1 VTAATP
7 RYLSRAWRGWRSLPP
22 LAKVGIVLVGLI
34 TLVGIIGPYL
44 APYGPSAETSDL
56 LQGPSSHHWLGTT
69 TTGEDVLSELLAGT
83 RATLIVGY
91 AVGVIGTALS
101 AVLGILS
108 GYLGGVEDEVLSLFT
123 NFVLV
128 LPALPLLV
136 VLLAYQTAQNTL
148 ATIIILGV
156 LGWPWGARVIRA
168 QTLSLR
174 NRDFVAAARETG
186 ERTWRIIFF
195 EILPNETSLIAA
207 SFVQTV
213 LYAVGT
219 SVALAFLGLTNTA
232 TWSLGTILFWAESQ
246 DALQLGA
253 WWWWLPAGL
262 VVALFGTGLVLVNFG
277 LDQLGNPR
285 LRDTAGRRSPIGRT
299 WRQADP
305 TVVVD
310 VQAAATSRR
319 PVPAL
324 AQASQPAGGGGTGG
338 SSNSQGHLR

>member
-1 VTAATP
+1 VIRAIF
-7 RYLSRAWRGWRSLPP
+7 RYVVRLKQGWRRLPP
-22 LAKVGIVLVGLI
+22 LAKAGIIFVGVI
-34 TLVGIIGPYL
+34 TLVGIVGPYL
-44 APYGPSAETSDL
+44 APYAPSTETADIL
-56 LQGPSSHHWLGTT
+56 KGPSSAHWLGTT
-69 TTGEDVLSELLAGT
+69 TTGEDVFSELLVGM
-83 RATLIVGY
+83 RATLIVGF
-91 AVGVIGTALS
+91 AVGVIATALS

-108 GYLGGVEDEVLSLFT
+108 GYLGGLEDEVLSLFT

-148 ATIIILGV
+148 ATIISLAV

-174 NRDFVAAARETG
+174 SRDFVAGARETG
-186 ERTWRIIFF
+186 ERTWRIILF
-195 EILPNETSLIAA
+195 EILPNETSLIVAT
-207 SFVQTV
+207 FVQTV
-213 LYAVGT
+213 LYAVGV

-232 TWSLGTILFWAESQ
+232 SWSLGTVLFWAESQ

-262 VVALFGTGLVLVNFG
+262 IVALFGTGLVLVNFG

-299 WRQADP
+299 WRHADP
-305 TVVVD
+305 TVVIE
-310 VQAAATSRR
+310 APPGTAPRR
-319 PVPAL
+319 RVAAL
-324 AQASQPAGGGGTGG
+324 ANSSASEPVG
-338 SSNSQGHLR
+338 SSTTFPGHVG

>member
-1 VTAATP
+1 MTATL
-7 RYLSRAWRGWRSLPP
+7 RHLGRLRGGWHGLPP
-22 LAKVGIVLVGLI
+22 MAKVGIVLVGLV
-34 TLVGIIGPYL
+34 TLIGIVGPYL
-44 APYGPSAETSDL
+44 APYGPSAETSDI
-56 LQGPSSHHWLGTT
+56 LQGPSSRHWLGTT
-69 TTGEDVLSELLAGT
+69 TLGEDVFSELLAGT
-83 RATLIVGY
+83 RSTLIVGY
-91 AVGVIGTALS
+91 AVGVIGTALA

-108 GYLGGVEDEVLSLFT
+108 GYLGGLEDEVLSLFT
-123 NFVLV
+123 NFILV

-136 VLLAYQTAQNTL
+136 VLLAYQTAQNDL

-186 ERTWRIIFF
+186 ERTWRIVFF

-232 TWSLGTILFWAESQ
+232 TWSLGTLLFWAQSQ

-277 LDQLGNPR
+277 LDQVGNPR

-310 VQAAATSRR
+310 DMPGTASRR
-319 PVPAL
+319 RVGAL
-324 AQASQPAGGGGTGG
+324 AHSPGSQRLGAGSD
-338 SSNSQGHLR
+338 SSGEVS